1 MGLRPNLLTIGFSIC
16 CSNIGFAAQTIE
28 QSVKVSINDRTH
40 TSTHNWYIDN
50 DKFDLTVASQNG
62 ERRFIFNGKVMYVC
76 GRLDATQQNI
86 METMNIT
93 EQAIFKKYQNGVCQ
107 EVPSNFLVRFFL
119 SPAAA
124 IETIDLSD
132 GLKLTLEI
140 ENFKLTS
147 TQTKKIANLDTKGFS
162 RSYMLTRTGSLGKT
176 VHSFQE
182 SFFNSSEFKP
192 RRSLWSEISKN
203 LMRQPKGR
211 DLMKELKKER
221 ELIDGLILENETIIE
236 ATLANGGKT
245 SGTISVT
252 TLKSGTTDSL
262 TSRFKIPSQYE
273 LFNTESLK
281 LASATAGGK
290 PDIATDPKSNE
301 DINLMDKM
309 QSAFFCA
316 IAGAFACF
324 SK

>member
-1 MGLRPNLLTIGFSIC
+1 
-16 CSNIGFAAQTIE
+16 
-28 QSVKVSINDRTH
+28 
-40 TSTHNWYIDN
+40 
-50 DKFDLTVASQNG
+50 
-62 ERRFIFNGKVMYVC
+62 MYVC
-76 GRLDATQQNI
+76 GRLDTTQQNI
-86 METMNIT
+86 MENLNLN
-93 EQAIFKKYQNGVCQ
+93 EQAIFKKFQNGVCQ

-162 RSYMLTRTGSLGKT
+162 RSYVLTRTGSLGKT

-192 RRSLWSEISKN
+192 RRNLWSEISKN

-211 DLMKELKKER
+211 ELMKELKKER
-221 ELIDGLILENETIIE
+221 DDIAGLILENETIIE
-236 ATLANGGKT
+236 ATLADGGKT

-252 TLKSGTTDSL
+252 TLKSSKSESSS
-262 TSRFKIPSQYE
+262 SRFKIPSKYE
-273 LFNTESLK
+273 VFSTESLK
-281 LASATAGGK
+281 LASTAVATK
-290 PDIATDPKSNE
+290 PDSAIDAKSNE